1 MPTTLRRDLSEAP
14 ASGDPPRG
22 EFDEERSIR
31 EALRITLLFVA
42 VVILLLWAGVADA
55 ASGQPGTPTHQL
67 PTLGQ
72 SAPLCPCGRS

>member
-1 MPTTLRRDLSEAP
+1 MATSLRRGFSEAP
-14 ASGDPPRG
+14 PIGDPPRA

-55 ASGQPGTPTHQL
+55 AGGPAASPER
-67 PTLGQ
+67 
-72 SAPLCPCGRS
+72 SAISSRP